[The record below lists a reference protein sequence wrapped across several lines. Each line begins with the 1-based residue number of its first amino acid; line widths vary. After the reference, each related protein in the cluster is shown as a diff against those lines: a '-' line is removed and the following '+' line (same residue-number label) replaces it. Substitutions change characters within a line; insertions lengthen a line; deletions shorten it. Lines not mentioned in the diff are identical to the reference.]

1 VIQLIMIVVAM
12 AAIGGGVWA
21 FAAHERDVAVAAEQA
36 KVAAAQAE
44 ADRVTQGAIEQ
55 AANKVTDMEAAF
67 EAGEAKGKTLG
78 AQVKAKGAGYV
89 AVNAAF
95 RNVQCDIGPDLL
107 RLVNDSTRAM
117 RTAALADDGTATV
130 PAAGATGGQQNANG
144 NGSTA
149 GRPQSRGAVGDV
161 HPAPRPVDSTGQIP
175 GPSLPSHPKPKPI
188 GG

>member
-1 VIQLIMIVVAM
+1 MIQLILIVVVM
-12 AAIGGGVWA
+12 GAIGAGIWG
-21 FAAHERDVAVAAEQA
+21 FAAHERDVAVEAERA

-44 ADRVTQGAIEQ
+44 AERVTQGAIEQ

-89 AVNAAF
+89 AANAAF

-117 RTAALADDGTATV
+117 RTAALTVDGPSAV
-130 PAAGATGGQQNANG
+130 PPTGAIVGQPNANG

-149 GRPQSRGAVGDV
+149 GRPQSGGAVGDV
-161 HPAPRPVDSTGQIP
+161 HSATRSTDRAGEVP
-175 GPSLPSHPKPKPI
+175 GPSVPGHPKPKPI
-188 GG
+188 GR